1 MNDLVS
7 KRKTIYKRKE
17 QTKMKKKMK
26 KIVSVMV
33 AAVMVMML
41 GITSFAADV
50 DITKPDKDTA
60 DHTYKAYQIFTGTK
74 TESVPPTTP
83 KTYYLTDIDWGD
95 GVNSTT
101 LLAKLKT
108 LTDFAS
114 CTTAED
120 VASVLSTYD
129 AEQAMD
135 FAKIV
140 VDYVDASKAK
150 TSTTGSFTGLDIGY
164 YLITDSVADGEY
176 GAASAYMLKVVD
188 IHTADGVEA
197 KEEVPSIDKKIVEN
211 NEEVEANHASVGDKI
226 NYRITSKV
234 PDLREKGYENYWFV
248 ITDTFSKGLKYN
260 KDCKVYIGGVEYT
273 NIDVS
278 PATVGDG
285 STPTTIEITL
295 KDFITLATDDSKV
308 GKTITIEYSAELTKD
323 CDMTIAGNVNTAQLT
338 FSNDP
343 NQEYDGDKPDPEG
356 PNPPVGKTPEYKTK
370 TYTTGIAVIKVDGNG
385 KRLTGAE
392 FEIELSGDSVKTVVI
407 ETEKYVKDAS
417 ADPAYYLLPDG
428 SYSTSSTGAVS
439 TDKYSKTI
447 ERTTES
453 TTATVKKVKGT
464 VDDQGYLVFE
474 GLGEGTYTIAE
485 TKAPTGYILDSEPHT
500 VVIGHSG
507 DGPTFDSANWTY
519 KVDDG
524 SASSA
529 EVTLTFTNIKSSN
542 LPETGG
548 IGTTV
553 FYIAGSI
560 LVLAGASLLIAKK
573 KMSADETK

>member
-33 AAVMVMML
+33 AAVMIMML
-41 GITSFAADV
+41 GVTSFAE
-50 DITKPDKDTA
+50 DIEITRPDKDKAT
-60 DHTYKAYQIFTGTK
+60 HTYTAYQIFTGDK
-74 TESVPPTTP
+74 TESVPATDPA
-83 KTYYLTDIDWGD
+83 TYFLTNIQWGSAIAD
-95 GVNSTT
+95 ADDFLTELN
-101 LLAKLKT
+101 KLP
-108 LTDFAS
+108 DFEDCES
-114 CTTAED
+114 AED
-120 VASVLSTYD
+120 VATVLSDYD
-129 AEQAMD
+129 SEQAMV
-135 FAKIV
+135 FAKAIIGLL
-140 VDYVDASKAK
+140 DSSSAIEA
-150 TSTTGSFTGLDIGY
+150 TGDSFSGLETGY
-164 YLITDSVADGEY
+164 YLIADSVPNNSN
-176 GAASAYMLKVVD
+176 GAVSAYMLKVIGLQTD
-188 IHTADGVEA
+188 DREVEA
-197 KEEVPSIDKKIVEN
+197 KEEVPSIDKKIVEDD
-211 NEEVEANHASVGDKI
+211 EEVEANHASVGDKI

-278 PATVGDG
+278 PADSGDG
-285 STPTTIEITL
+285 STASTIEITI
-295 KDFITLATDDSKV
+295 KDFITLATDATKV
-308 GKTITIEYSAELTKD
+308 GKTIAIEYSAELTKD
-323 CDMTIAGNVNTAQLT
+323 CDMTTAGNVNTAQLT

-343 NQEYDGDKPDPEG
+343 NQEYDGDKPG
-356 PNPPVGKTPEYKTK
+356 PDDTTPVGKTPEYKTK
-370 TYTTGIAVIKVDGNG
+370 TYTTGIAVIKVDESG

-392 FEIELSGDSVKTVVI
+392 FEIELSGDSAKTVVI
-407 ETEKYVKDAS
+407 EKEVYT
-417 ADPAYYLLPDG
+417 ADEAGTYYKLPDG

-439 TDKYSKTI
+439 TTKYIKTI
-447 ERTTES
+447 VRTTD
-453 TTATVKKVKGT
+453 TTTTTVKKVTAT

-474 GLGEGTYTIAE
+474 GLGEGTYTITE
-485 TKAPTGYILDSEPHT
+485 SKAPTGYIRDSKTHT

-519 KVDDG
+519 KVDTAE
-524 SASSA
+524 ASSA
-529 EVTLTFTNIKSSN
+529 EVTLTFVNIKSSN

-573 KMSADETK
+573 KMAANETK